1 MIKEILEQLAPLDA
15 QITALKGSGDDMD
28 AITAH
33 AAELAELAVEEDE
46 ILRACGPLTAEDRVF
61 LARHPDRPH
70 IDETIS
76 ALFTD
81 FFEQRGD
88 RQCKE
93 DPAILGGIA
102 GNQIDKAVNNTTGER
117 ITVRLDQK
125 RNGTRNYTVV
135 QVASRNNPIQVGQR
149 VRVIIGNN
157 GSRVLAY

>member
-1 MIKEILEQLAPLDA
+1 MKTTSILTIGCAAIALSITSCTNFGSPNAYNLNEIGGA
-15 QITALKGSGDDMD
+15 QETYTGTVTSVENVKIQANNANTGTG
-28 AITAH
+28 IG
-33 AAELAELAVEEDE
+33 AV
-46 ILRACGPLTAEDRVF
+46 AGGLTAKY
-61 LARHPDRPH
+61 A
-70 IDETIS
+70 T
-76 ALFTD
+76 AA
-81 FFEQRGD
+81 GG
-88 RQCKE
+88 
-93 DPAILGGIA
+93 AILGGIA

>member
-1 MIKEILEQLAPLDA
+1 MCA
-15 QITALKGSGDDMD
+15 TAAGG
-28 AITAH
+28 
-33 AAELAELAVEEDE
+33 
-46 ILRACGPLTAEDRVF
+46 
-61 LARHPDRPH
+61 
-70 IDETIS
+70 
-76 ALFTD
+76 
-81 FFEQRGD
+81 
-88 RQCKE
+88 
-93 DPAILGGIA
+93 AILGGIA

>member
-1 MIKEILEQLAPLDA
+1 MKTASILTIGCAAMALSITSCTNFGSPNTYNLNEIGGA
-15 QITALKGSGDDMD
+15 QETYTGTVTS
-28 AITAH
+28 
-33 AAELAELAVEEDE
+33 VENVK
-46 ILRACGPLTAEDRVF
+46 IQANNANT
-61 LARHPDRPH
+61 
-70 IDETIS
+70 
-76 ALFTD
+76 
-81 FFEQRGD
+81 
-88 RQCKE
+88 
-93 DPAILGGIA
+93 ILGGIA

>member
-1 MIKEILEQLAPLDA
+1 MKTASILTIGCAAMALSITSCTNFGSPNTYNLNEIGGA
-15 QITALKGSGDDMD
+15 QETYTGTVTSVENVKIQANNANTGTG
-28 AITAH
+28 IG
-33 AAELAELAVEEDE
+33 AV
-46 ILRACGPLTAEDRVF
+46 AGGLTGAMF
-61 LARHPDRPH
+61 
-70 IDETIS
+70 
-76 ALFTD
+76 
-81 FFEQRGD
+81 G
-88 RQCKE
+88 
-93 DPAILGGIA
+93 GGIA

>member
-1 MIKEILEQLAPLDA
+1 MKTASILTIGCAAMALSITSCTNFGSPNTYNLNEIGGA
-15 QITALKGSGDDMD
+15 QETYTGTVTSVENVKIQANNANTGTG
-28 AITAH
+28 IG
-33 AAELAELAVEEDE
+33 AV
-46 ILRACGPLTAEDRVF
+46 AGGLTGAMF
-61 LARHPDRPH
+61 
-70 IDETIS
+70 
-76 ALFTD
+76 
-81 FFEQRGD
+81 
-88 RQCKE
+88 
-93 DPAILGGIA
+93 GGIA

>member
-1 MIKEILEQLAPLDA
+1 MKTTSILTIGCAAIALSITSCTNFGSPNAYNLNEIGGA
-15 QITALKGSGDDMD
+15 QETYTGTVTSVENVKIQANNANTGTG
-28 AITAH
+28 IG
-33 AAELAELAVEEDE
+33 AV
-46 ILRACGPLTAEDRVF
+46 AGGLTGAMF
-61 LARHPDRPH
+61 
-70 IDETIS
+70 
-76 ALFTD
+76 
-81 FFEQRGD
+81 
-88 RQCKE
+88 
-93 DPAILGGIA
+93 GGGNA

>member
-81 FFEQRGD
+81 FFEQRGESL
-88 RQCKE
+88 RFFQKPLLITSYWVFNGLTVSCQNGRSSLSSITAKSSAL
-93 DPAILGGIA
+93 PA
-102 GNQIDKAVNNTTGER
+102 E
-117 ITVRLDQK
+117 
-125 RNGTRNYTVV
+125 
-135 QVASRNNPIQVGQR
+135 
-149 VRVIIGNN
+149 
-157 GSRVLAY
+157 